1 MLGSVQDGSPTQP
14 GPTGLPPPAP
24 GETLDAPAAGAAAI
38 RGSVLRSGGY
48 ALGVALSLISAP
60 LLIRHLGL
68 DEFGV
73 YATIVALVTIVSG
86 LSELGLTSLGVREW
100 VQRDALS
107 RARLMHDLLG
117 ARLAFAGIG
126 CAGAMVFAVAAG
138 YDGHR
143 LLGTA
148 LACVGVVIQG
158 VQAAL
163 TVPLAGRL
171 RQGVIASAE
180 LLRQA
185 VLVALIVVLVIA
197 GAGLVPLLAASIPA
211 AIASLVFT
219 AIRAPEGL
227 VMPSFHPR
235 HWAHLLRGTVPFA
248 AAVAVNIIYFRITM
262 IVTSLVA
269 SATQSGEFAVA
280 FRVLEVLITVPGLL
294 IGALFP
300 LFAHAAVADRERLRS
315 SLQRTW
321 ETALVVGAL
330 VAVVVAAGAP
340 LAVLVL
346 SGHTP
351 SGAVGALRILGVGL
365 GFAFLGATAQFGLL
379 SVRAHRPILIVNLT
393 VLPLN
398 ALLTVLLAPDH
409 GAIGSAIALATSEVV
424 LALASTIVLH
434 HATGAPRPDLRLLA
448 RLAGVVL
455 VGAAAT
461 VLLSPVGVVLP
472 ALLVPAVT
480 LAAAAL
486 AGVLP
491 REAMAAL
498 IARRAPAS

>member
-1 MLGSVQDGSPTQP
+1 MLGGVQDGSPTQS

-24 GETLDAPAAGAAAI
+24 GETLDAPSAGATAI

-48 ALGVALSLISAP
+48 ALGVLLSLVSAP

-73 YATIVALVTIVSG
+73 YATIIALVTIVSG

-100 VQRDALS
+100 VQRDEAG

-117 ARLAFAGIG
+117 ARLAFAAVG
-126 CAGAMVFAVAAG
+126 CVGAMAFAVAAG
-138 YDGHR
+138 YDSHR
-143 LLGTA
+143 LLATG

-163 TVPLAGRL
+163 TVPLAARL
-171 RQGVIASAE
+171 RQGVIATAE
-180 LLRQA
+180 LVRQA

-211 AIASLVFT
+211 ALASLVFT
-219 AIRAPEGL
+219 ASVAREGL

-269 SATQSGEFAVA
+269 NATQSGEFAVA

-315 SLQRTW
+315 SLDRTW
-321 ETALVVGAL
+321 ATALAAGTL
-330 VAVVVAAGAP
+330 VAVVVAAAAP

-346 SGHTP
+346 SGDTP
-351 SGAVGALRILGVGL
+351 SGAVDALRILGVGL

-409 GAIGSAIALATSEVV
+409 GAVGSAIALATSEVV

-434 HATGAPRPDLRLLA
+434 HATGAPRPELGMIA
-448 RLAGVVL
+448 RLTGVAA
-455 VGAAAT
+455 VGAVAI
-461 VLLSPVGVVLP
+461 VLLSPTGVVLP
-472 ALLVPAVT
+472 ALLVPAITVAV
-480 LAAAAL
+480 AAA

-491 REAMAAL
+491 REALAAL
-498 IARRAPAS
+498 ASRARPA